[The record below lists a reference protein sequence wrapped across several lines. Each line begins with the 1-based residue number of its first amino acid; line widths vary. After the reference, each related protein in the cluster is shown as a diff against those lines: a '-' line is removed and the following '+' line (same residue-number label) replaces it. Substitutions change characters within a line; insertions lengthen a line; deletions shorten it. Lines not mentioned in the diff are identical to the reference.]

1 MFQKKSHYI
10 FSDYTPTIDAL
21 LSVTMLSII
30 AIAVLSV
37 PSPDSYMQDVRVN
50 ILTVQAR
57 QIAVPTTITLWPD
70 LGVNY
75 EIGKSESTS
84 ISRYRNNFENT
95 VQDETMSFLTDTIEM
110 NALTAQQY
118 QIFLTMEGRRDP
130 DSSLATCNGNYG
142 MTWINHPTC
151 NPEEPLSYI
160 IIKH

>member
-57 QIAVPTTITLWPD
+57 QIAVPTTIALWPD

-75 EIGKSESTS
+75 EIGKYESTPLHLIGIILKILS
-84 ISRYRNNFENT
+84 KKKHVFFDRYNR
-95 VQDETMSFLTDTIEM
+95 DEYTNCSPVPDIP
-110 NALTAQQY
+110 NY
-118 QIFLTMEGRRDP
+118 GRRKKP
-130 DSSLATCNGNYG
+130 ILLCANV
-142 MTWINHPTC
+142 
-151 NPEEPLSYI
+151 
-160 IIKH
+160 